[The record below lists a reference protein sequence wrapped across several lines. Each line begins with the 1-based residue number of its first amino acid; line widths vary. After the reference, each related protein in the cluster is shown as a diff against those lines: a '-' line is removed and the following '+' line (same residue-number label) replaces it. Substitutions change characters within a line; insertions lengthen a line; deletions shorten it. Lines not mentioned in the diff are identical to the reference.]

1 MRILWLTNIPVK
13 NAGQLF
19 FGKQA
24 NGMWMDAALEEYA
37 ADKENSL
44 YVMTTGATA
53 QTQCAKDE
61 VATYYLLPDKPGYDY
76 RCGKEKNIAAI
87 REVLDQV
94 RPDIIQIWGT
104 ENQAAMDL
112 LAANG
117 DRVPVVVYIQGVIA
131 SLSRYF
137 QAGIPTKDI
146 LLNYTLSDLL
156 FGSGILQQIRRYKKQ
171 ALQEAQVVSRVKNV
185 IGENLWSRAY
195 YRSIVPDVRF
205 YGCPLH
211 LSKCFARRSWAMSR
225 VTPYS
230 IMCNSSNYSI
240 KGLHMLLKAI
250 RLVKQF
256 YPQTKLYL
264 PGNHPAGRRGVKSA
278 LLISGYCRYVKRLI
292 KKLDL
297 EENVVFLPFL
307 TQEQMAE
314 QMERSHVF
322 VVSSAIENHSSSL
335 KEAMLLGVPSIGTYV
350 GGVSEYLRHG
360 ENGFLYRFE
369 EPEVLADL
377 IRQIFESPEL
387 AQRLSRNAKADMQ
400 ALHIHNDLHRRTME
414 IYQTILEEK

>member
-1 MRILWLTNIPVK
+1 MRILWLTNVPVK

-19 FGKQA
+19 FGKPA

-37 ADKENSL
+37 SDKENRL
-44 YVMTTGATA
+44 FVMTTGNTA
-53 QTQCAKDE
+53 QTRCATDE
-61 VATYYLLPDKPGYDY
+61 TATYYLVPDKPGYNY
-76 RCGKEKNIAAI
+76 RCGKEKNIVAM
-87 REVLDQV
+87 RRVLEEVQ
-94 RPDIIQIWGT
+94 PDIIQIWGT

-112 LAANG
+112 LTANE
-117 DRVPVVVYIQGVIA
+117 DRAPVVVYIQGVIA

-156 FGSGILQQIRRYKKQ
+156 FGTGIRQQIHRYQKQ
-171 ALQEAQVVSRVKNV
+171 ALQERQVLARVNNV

-195 YRSIVPDVRF
+195 YRSIVPDVQF
-205 YGCPLH
+205 HACPLH
-211 LSKCFARRSWAMSR
+211 LSRCFAHRRWELSAA
-225 VTPYS
+225 TPYS

-240 KGLHMLLKAI
+240 KGLHMLLRALH
-250 RLVKQF
+250 LVKQT
-256 YPQTKLYL
+256 YPQVKLYL
-264 PGNHPAGRRGVKSA
+264 PGNHPAGRRDVKSA
-278 LLISGYCRYVKRLI
+278 LLISGYCRYIKKLI
-292 KKLDL
+292 KKLGL

-307 TQEQMAE
+307 TQEQMAR
-314 QMERSHVF
+314 QMEQAHVF

-377 IRQIFESPEL
+377 IDRIFRSPEL
-387 AQRLSRNAKADMQ
+387 AQRLSRNGRADMQ
-400 ALHIHNDLHRRTME
+400 ALHVDKDLHSRTLE
-414 IYQTILEEK
+414 IYQTILEEN